1 MKKLSKDKL
10 FKFDMIEEELEEKRK
25 KSNVVNIIEE
35 HIKNQTKL
43 DKTLLATELASIVV
57 QEIEESNKKKHERD
71 ETKFEKEIRDIM
83 KMISLEQC

>member
-57 QEIEESNKKKHERD
+57 QEIEESNKKKHAILNLID
-71 ETKFEKEIRDIM
+71 H
-83 KMISLEQC
+83 Q